1 MMDRADTLH
10 GRTIFWL
17 KIAMPLMALTL
28 LSTVFLFS
36 RTADTGRSVPL
47 VNNLENRISKQ
58 QITAPKYSGV
68 TDRGDIISVMA
79 DRAMPSDEG
88 AAADRFSA
96 QIDSISG
103 RKINLGAQSAWL
115 ETDASLMHFEDDVY
129 VEESAGYRIH
139 TQALVSSLDKL
150 HVETLAPVTVTG
162 PIGRFYAGHMIIHVP
177 EPDGGVQI
185 LFTNGV
191 NLIYEP

>member
-17 KIAMPLMALTL
+17 KIVMPLMALTL

-36 RTADTGRSVPL
+36 RTADTGSNLPL
-47 VNNLENRISKQ
+47 VNNFENRVSKQ

-68 TDRGDIISVMA
+68 TDRGDVISIMA
-79 DRAMPSDEG
+79 DRAMPSDDG

-96 QIDSISG
+96 KIDASTGS
-103 RKINLGAQSAWL
+103 KIILGALSAWL
-115 ETDASLMHFEDDVY
+115 DGATSLVHFEDEVY
-129 VEESAGYRIH
+129 VENSAGYKVH
-139 TQALVSSLDKL
+139 TQALVSHLEKI
-150 HVETLAPVTVTG
+150 HVETLAPVTVIG
-162 PIGRFYAGHMIIHVP
+162 PIGQFYAGHMVIHAP
-177 EPDGGVQI
+177 EPDGGVQM

-191 NLIYEP
+191 NLIYKP